1 MMPDES
7 PDRVTRF
14 GDLSLSKNYD
24 SNAENRAAG
33 ERERARPVSQYN
45 KPPQKSLKNQAF
57 RAKQHFGEIKMLGG

>member
-14 GDLSLSKNYD
+14 GDLSLSKNCD

-45 KPPQKSLKNQAF
+45 NPPKKSLEKQDFSGEAAF
-57 RAKQHFGEIKMLGG
+57 